1 MNKLL
6 LAITLLFATVALVL
20 AAPTRDELVADARK
34 LSMKELRGRL
44 ESFSIV
50 CETCVEKKDYV
61 NELVNYLVAIPDAKP
76 LTEEDIEAKRKAAEE
91 AKAAARAEAK
101 AKADAKKAAEEK
113 DKPMDDAQM
122 EELMAKLKGMPGM
135 VSKISPFFFRLLSVD
150 FPLM

>member
-1 MNKLL
+1 MAN
-6 LAITLLFATVALVL
+6 
-20 AAPTRDELVADARK
+20 
-34 LSMKELRGRL
+34 
-44 ESFSIV
+44 
-50 CETCVEKKDYV
+50 
-61 NELVNYLVAIPDAKP
+61 PDAKP
-76 LTEEDIEAKRKAAEE
+76 LTEEEIEAKRKAAEE

-135 VSKISPFFFRLLSVD
+135 VSKISPFFFRLLSID